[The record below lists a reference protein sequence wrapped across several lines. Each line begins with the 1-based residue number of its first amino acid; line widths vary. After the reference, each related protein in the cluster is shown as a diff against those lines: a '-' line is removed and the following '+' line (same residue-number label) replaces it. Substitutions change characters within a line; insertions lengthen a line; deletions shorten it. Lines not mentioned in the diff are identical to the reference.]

1 LGSERLQSPLLS
13 KALLSRQGLAA
24 EHVVKC
30 FVPQP
35 LLPSNPESIVA
46 DLEAEYLSRE
56 KARVIEQEKRRK
68 EEELKVKEKA
78 ASEPWECSICT
89 YSNEPASSSCAMCST
104 ARPVSS
110 VTETNEAEA
119 KQAKAQ
125 DEERKI
131 KESQR
136 REEFLQQANLIS
148 AQQTLEAERALHKDV
163 ANLMH
168 KDVREVRS
176 RFAQM
181 TDAMPS
187 LDSSPK
193 LVRLGSNP
201 LSELTNGD
209 SSNTLIAALPYTSF
223 LSALLKHTM
232 CWAVNAHLSASQQA
246 STASA
251 AAAPRSASSSSI
263 GPLSA
268 SVAMVNQTAVVNA
281 ISQLFTVLLE
291 SCVALT
297 RKSVDLLQESTSPLE
312 KRHTIF
318 VSPPSPH
325 PSSQTIRPQVET
337 PTLPDLPNSPT
348 SSSSP
353 HCPARLLATFAILR
367 QSALNTCLSPFLVA
381 LALGLSELAPSDTS
395 SANVPFSDMIQHAMS
410 PHCWKQLSQILMNV
424 DQLWQ
429 ILHQHA
435 LFGPA
440 SGSDVDVAISGHLKW
455 MTELQRHL
463 CSFASSV
470 FKHGLLLMF
479 RLLMPSLLFPP
490 VLPCLR
496 CLNRLHHKV
505 LMHLSPLTRSCCG
518 WSLIFSR
525 SVLKMVLALS
535 AY

>member
-181 TDAMPS
+181 TAAMPS
-187 LDSSPK
+187 LDSLSSPK

-201 LSELTNGD
+201 LAELTNGD
-209 SSNTLIAALPYTSF
+209 SSNTLTAPLPYTSF

-232 CWAVNAHLSASQQA
+232 CWAVNAHLSASKQA

-251 AAAPRSASSSSI
+251 AAAPSSASSSSI

-297 RKSVDLLQESTSPLE
+297 RKSVDLLQESTPPLE
-312 KRHTIF
+312 KRRTIF
-318 VSPPSPH
+318 LSPPSPH

-337 PTLPDLPNSPT
+337 PTLPDLPNSPA
-348 SSSSP
+348 SSSCLPTVQLVSWI
-353 HCPARLLATFAILR
+353 RLLFFANQL
-367 QSALNTCLSPFLVA
+367 STHAFLLFSWPWLLACLSSLHPIRLRPMYHFL
-381 LALGLSELAPSDTS
+381 
-395 SANVPFSDMIQHAMS
+395 I
-410 PHCWKQLSQILMNV
+410 
-424 DQLWQ
+424 
-429 ILHQHA
+429 
-435 LFGPA
+435 
-440 SGSDVDVAISGHLKW
+440 
-455 MTELQRHL
+455 
-463 CSFASSV
+463 
-470 FKHGLLLMF
+470 
-479 RLLMPSLLFPP
+479 
-490 VLPCLR
+490 
-496 CLNRLHHKV
+496 
-505 LMHLSPLTRSCCG
+505 
-518 WSLIFSR
+518 
-525 SVLKMVLALS
+525 
-535 AY
+535 